1 MASSPPFTTAGS
13 YLVSSLRND
22 HSFLMA
28 AFATSVALIAVLAEQ
43 ALRCPV
49 AVFVAII
56 TFGELAGVVC
66 DAIVGT
72 VALFYHCILFALYFF
87 TCFAP
92 VLFVQCFLFGFVVH
106 HRLCLSLVYY
116 CGLELSSPSEST
128 IAAPRRCVETKAEQ
142 PFSL

>member
-1 MASSPPFTTAGS
+1 MASSPPFTAAGS

-72 VALFYHCILFALYFF
+72 VTLFYHCIMFALYFF
-87 TCFAP
+87 YIVCTRPFCAIIYIYIYI
-92 VLFVQCFLFGFVVH
+92 VLTHNPHFG
-106 HRLCLSLVYY
+106 
-116 CGLELSSPSEST
+116 GELN
-128 IAAPRRCVETKAEQ
+128 ILA
-142 PFSL
+142 

>member
-1 MASSPPFTTAGS
+1 MASSPPLTAAGS
-13 YLVSSLRND
+13 YLVSSLRNG

-72 VALFYHCILFALYFF
+72 VTLFYHCIIFCAVLFLHCLHPSFLCSFMYIYKCLYIYMLYFS
-87 TCFAP
+87 CIIVFAY
-92 VLFVQCFLFGFVVH
+92 
-106 HRLCLSLVYY
+106 R
-116 CGLELSSPSEST
+116 
-128 IAAPRRCVETKAEQ
+128 
-142 PFSL
+142 

>member
-1 MASSPPFTTAGS
+1 MASSPPLTAAGS

-72 VALFYHCILFALYFF
+72 VTLFYHCLIFALYLF

-92 VLFVQCFLFGFVVH
+92 VLFVQ
-106 HRLCLSLVYY
+106 LCLYLFNICRASSSLPIV
-116 CGLELSSPSEST
+116 
-128 IAAPRRCVETKAEQ
+128 
-142 PFSL
+142 SLLLRH